1 MGLGCTGGQVTPI
14 ILRRSEPSPSS
25 EMPTSLHYEDELMT
39 CHLPASEN
47 SQGTNHK
54 VMLSKVLL
62 LVEELS
68 IGR

>member
-25 EMPTSLHYEDELMT
+25 EMPTSLHYGDDLMN
-39 CHLPASEN
+39 CQP
-47 SQGTNHK
+47 QRMVKPHK

-62 LVEELS
+62 LVEELGL
-68 IGR
+68 GR